1 MIFYDVRA
9 RIIRQQNYFYDV
21 RARIIKQQNYFYD
34 VREKK
39 ATKPQ
44 QKNVHKM
51 VLD

>member
-9 RIIRQQNYFYDV
+9 RIIR
-21 RARIIKQQNYFYD
+21 QQNYFYD